1 MLTSEGL
8 KGPKRAEV
16 LKAKPQGRSVL
27 RYNCCV
33 WQDTKTRHDR
43 RNAVVRALAL
53 VVVLLATALG
63 AYMVGRSQSPAT
75 LNEKDRESVALYA
88 EALDTVRK
96 NYVDQKDIDSKKETY
111 GAIEGM
117 LQTLGDDGHTRFLT
131 PEERKQNDQSL
142 SGTYVGIG
150 VQLEEK
156 DGEVVVAAPIDGSP
170 AEDAGISSDD
180 VLLAVDGKSVRGDE
194 VSEVVEK
201 VKGPEGTSVELTL
214 RHDGQRR
221 TYDLQRAEIDSPVA
235 SWTLI
240 PGTDVGLVLL
250 SSFSDDSAQELQN
263 AFEEAKAA
271 GARRFILDLR
281 NNPGG
286 RLDQAVKMAGYFL
299 EPESVVYIRKDASGE
314 REEITVEGD
323 PESTEAPL
331 AVVVD
336 GGTASSAEILA
347 GALRDNDRAPVVGE
361 TTFGTGTVLS
371 EFVLRDG
378 SSILLGVAEWLTP
391 NGDFIRNTG
400 ITPGVRVSLSEGAQ
414 PLGPDDVRDLSLDEV
429 FEKDAQ
435 LRTAYEKLQS
445 Q

>member
-1 MLTSEGL
+1 M
-8 KGPKRAEV
+8 
-16 LKAKPQGRSVL
+16 
-27 RYNCCV
+27 
-33 WQDTKTRHDR
+33 WKTTQTRRDL
-43 RNAVVRALAL
+43 RNAVARVLFL

-63 AYMVGRSQSPAT
+63 AYMVGRWQSPAT
-75 LNEKDRESVALYA
+75 LDEKDRKSLALYA

-96 NYVDQKDIDSKKETY
+96 NYVDQKDIDPKKETY

-117 LQTLGDDGHTRFLT
+117 LETLGDGGHTRFLT
-131 PEERKQNDQSL
+131 PAERKQNDQSL

-150 VQLEEK
+150 VQLETK
-156 DGEVVVAAPIDGSP
+156 NGEVVVAAPIDGSP
-170 AEDAGISSDD
+170 AEKAGISSDD
-180 VLLAVDGKSVRGDE
+180 VLVAVDGKSVRGDE

-201 VKGPEGTSVELTL
+201 VKGPEGTRVELTV
-214 RHDGQRR
+214 RHDGQKR
-221 TYDLQRAEIDSPVA
+221 TYNLQRAEIDSPVA
-235 SWTLI
+235 SWALI
-240 PGTDVGLVLL
+240 PGTRVAIVLL
-250 SSFSDDSAQELQN
+250 SSFSDDSAQELEN

-286 RLDQAVKMAGYFL
+286 RLDQAVEMAGYFL

-323 PESTEAPL
+323 PESTDVPL
-331 AVVVD
+331 AVLVD
-336 GGTASSAEILA
+336 GGSASSAEILA

-391 NGDFIRNTG
+391 DGDFIRYTG
-400 ITPGVRVSLSEGAQ
+400 ITPDFNVSLSEGTE
-414 PLGPDDVRDLSLDEV
+414 PITPDDARDLSRQDIL
-429 FEKDAQ
+429 EKDAQ
-435 LRTAYEKLQS
+435 LRTAYEKLQG

>member
-1 MLTSEGL
+1 M
-8 KGPKRAEV
+8 
-16 LKAKPQGRSVL
+16 L

-33 WQDTKTRHDR
+33 WKDTKTRRDR
-43 RNAVVRALAL
+43 RNAVVRVLAL

-75 LNEKDRESVALYA
+75 LNEKDRESLALYA
-88 EALDTVRK
+88 EALDTVRN
-96 NYVDQKDIDSKKETY
+96 NYVDQKNIDAKKETY

-117 LQTLGDDGHTRFLT
+117 LKSLGDDGHTRFLT
-131 PEERKQNDQSL
+131 PKEREQNDQSL

-156 DGEVVVAAPIDGSP
+156 NGEVVVAAPIDGSP
-170 AEDAGISSDD
+170 AEKAGISSDD
-180 VLLAVDGKSVRGDE
+180 VLLAVDGKSVRGGE
-194 VSEVVEK
+194 VPEVVEK
-201 VKGPEGTSVELTL
+201 VKGPKGTSVELTV
-214 RHDGQRR
+214 RHDGERR

-235 SWTLI
+235 SWALI

-286 RLDQAVKMAGYFL
+286 RLDQAVEVAGYFL
-299 EPESVVYIRKDASGE
+299 EPESIVYIRKDASGE

-331 AVVVD
+331 AVLVD
-336 GGTASSAEILA
+336 GGSASSAEILA

-371 EFVLRDG
+371 EFVLKDG

-391 NGDFIRNTG
+391 DGDFIRNTG
-400 ITPGVRVSLSEGAQ
+400 IAPDVRVPLSEGTE
-414 PLGPDDVRDLSLDEV
+414 PLTPDDVSGLSRQEFL
-429 FEKDAQ
+429 EKDAQ
-435 LRTAYEKLQS
+435 LRTAYEKLNGQ
-445 Q
+445 

>member
-1 MLTSEGL
+1 
-8 KGPKRAEV
+8 
-16 LKAKPQGRSVL
+16 
-27 RYNCCV
+27 
-33 WQDTKTRHDR
+33 
-43 RNAVVRALAL
+43 VRVLAL

-75 LNEKDRESVALYA
+75 LGERDRESLALYA
-88 EALDTVRK
+88 EALDTVRN
-96 NYVDQKDIDSKKETY
+96 NYVDQEDIDSKKETY

-117 LQTLGDDGHTRFLT
+117 LETLGDDGHTRFLT

-150 VQLEEK
+150 VQLDEK
-156 DGEVVVAAPIDGSP
+156 NGEIVVAAPIDGSP
-170 AEDAGISSDD
+170 AEEAGISSDD

-201 VKGPEGTSVELTL
+201 VKGQEGTSVALTV
-214 RHDGQRR
+214 RHDGERR
-221 TYDLQRAEIDSPVA
+221 TYDLQRAEIDSPVV

-250 SSFSDDSAQELQN
+250 SSFSDDSAQQLQN

-286 RLDQAVKMAGYFL
+286 RLDQAVEMAGYFL
-299 EPESVVYIRKDASGE
+299 EPESVIYIRKDASSE

-323 PESTEAPL
+323 PESTGAPL

-336 GGTASSAEILA
+336 GGSASSAEILA

-400 ITPGVRVSLSEGAQ
+400 ITPDVRVSLSEGTE
-414 PLGPDDVRDLSLDEV
+414 PLSPHDVRDLSRDEI

>member
-1 MLTSEGL
+1 
-8 KGPKRAEV
+8 
-16 LKAKPQGRSVL
+16 VL

-33 WQDTKTRHDR
+33 WKDTKTRRDR
-43 RNAVVRALAL
+43 RNAVVRVLAL

-75 LNEKDRESVALYA
+75 LNEKDRESLALYA
-88 EALDTVRK
+88 EALDTVRN
-96 NYVDQKDIDSKKETY
+96 NYVDQKNIDAKKETY

-117 LQTLGDDGHTRFLT
+117 LKSLGDDGHTRFLT
-131 PEERKQNDQSL
+131 PKEREQNDQSL

-156 DGEVVVAAPIDGSP
+156 NGEVVVAAPIDGSP
-170 AEDAGISSDD
+170 AEKAGISSDD

-194 VSEVVEK
+194 VPEVVEK
-201 VKGPEGTSVELTL
+201 VKGPKGTSVELTV
-214 RHDGQRR
+214 RHDGERL

-235 SWTLI
+235 SWALI

-314 REEITVEGD
+314 REKIKVEGD

-331 AVVVD
+331 AVLVD

-391 NGDFIRNTG
+391 DGDFIRNTG
-400 ITPGVRVSLSEGAQ
+400 IAPDVRVPLSEGTE
-414 PLGPDDVRDLSLDEV
+414 PLTPDDVSGLSRQEILK
-429 FEKDAQ
+429 KDAQ
-435 LRTAYEKLQS
+435 LRTAYEELQ
-445 Q
+445 

>member
-1 MLTSEGL
+1 
-8 KGPKRAEV
+8 
-16 LKAKPQGRSVL
+16 VL

-33 WQDTKTRHDR
+33 WKDTKTRRDR
-43 RNAVVRALAL
+43 RNAVVRVLAL

-75 LNEKDRESVALYA
+75 LNEKDRESLALYA
-88 EALDTVRK
+88 EALDTVRN
-96 NYVDQKDIDSKKETY
+96 NYVDQKNIDAKKETY

-117 LQTLGDDGHTRFLT
+117 LKSLGDDGHTRFLT
-131 PEERKQNDQSL
+131 PKEREQNDQSL

-156 DGEVVVAAPIDGSP
+156 NGEVVVAAPIDGSP
-170 AEDAGISSDD
+170 AEKAGISSDD

-194 VSEVVEK
+194 VPEVVEK
-201 VKGPEGTSVELTL
+201 VKGPKGTSVELTV
-214 RHDGQRR
+214 RHDGERL

-235 SWTLI
+235 SWALI

-314 REEITVEGD
+314 REKIIVEGD

-331 AVVVD
+331 AVLVD

-371 EFVLRDG
+371 EFVLKDG

-391 NGDFIRNTG
+391 DGDFIRNTG
-400 ITPGVRVSLSEGAQ
+400 IAPDVRVPLSEGTE
-414 PLGPDDVRDLSLDEV
+414 PLTPDDVSGLSRQEILK
-429 FEKDAQ
+429 KDAQ
-435 LRTAYEKLQS
+435 LRTAYEKLKGQ
-445 Q
+445 

>member
-1 MLTSEGL
+1 
-8 KGPKRAEV
+8 
-16 LKAKPQGRSVL
+16 
-27 RYNCCV
+27 V
-33 WQDTKTRHDR
+33 WKDTKTRPEAR
-43 RNAVVRALAL
+43 ISVVRVL
-53 VVVLLATALG
+53 VLFVLLLATG
-63 AYMVGRSQSPAT
+63 FGSYMVGRSQSPAT
-75 LNEKDRESVALYA
+75 LDERDRKSLALYA
-88 EALDTVRK
+88 EALDTVRD
-96 NYVDQKDIDSKKETY
+96 NYVDQKDIDPKKETY

-117 LQTLGDDGHTRFLT
+117 LDSLGDDGHTRFLT
-131 PEERKQNDQSL
+131 PEERKQNDRSL

-156 DGEVVVAAPIDGSP
+156 NDEVVVAAPIDGSP
-170 AEDAGISSDD
+170 AEEAGISTDD
-180 VLLAVDGKSVRGDE
+180 VLLAVDGESIRGDE

-201 VKGPEGTSVELTL
+201 VKGQEGTSVELTV
-214 RHDGQRR
+214 RHEGERR
-221 TYDLQRAEIDSPVA
+221 TYELKRAEIDSPVA

-263 AFEEAKAA
+263 AFEEAQAA
-271 GARRFILDLR
+271 GAKRFILDLR

-286 RLDQAVKMAGYFL
+286 RIEQAVEMAGYFL
-299 EPESVVYIRKDASGE
+299 ESESVVYIRKDASDE

-323 PESTEAPL
+323 PGSTDAPL
-331 AVVVD
+331 AVLVD

-347 GALRDNDRAPVVGE
+347 GALRDNDRALVVGE

-400 ITPGVRVSLSEGAQ
+400 ITPDVRV
-414 PLGPDDVRDLSLDEV
+414 PLGEGTEPLTPDDASDLSREEILDR
-429 FEKDAQ
+429 DAQ
-435 LRTAYEKLQS
+435 LRKAYEELQS